1 MKLSY
6 IYILTNISKTVLYIG
21 VTSDLIKRVTD
32 HKNSKGSIFTK
43 KYNLK
48 YLIYFEEFSDVNQAI
63 QREKQLKNWR
73 KEWKWNLVKEINPEL
88 KDLYEDLKL

>member
-1 MKLSY
+1 MNRSY
-6 IYILTNISKTVLYIG
+6 IYILTNISRTVLYIG
-21 VTSDLIKRVTD
+21 VTSDLIGRVTN
-32 HKNSKGSIFTK
+32 HKISKGSIFTK
-43 KYNLK
+43 RYNLK

-73 KEWKWNLVKEINPEL
+73 KEWKWNLISELNPEL

>member
-1 MKLSY
+1 MKTSY
-6 IYILTNISKTVLYIG
+6 IYILTNNSRTVLYIG
-21 VTSDLIKRVTD
+21 VTSYLITRVTD

-48 YLIYFEEFSDVNQAI
+48 YLLYFEEFSDINQAI

-73 KEWKWNLVKEINPEL
+73 KEWKWNLINEFNPEL

>member
-1 MKLSY
+1 MKQSY
-6 IYILTNISKTVLYIG
+6 IYILTNISRTVLYIG

-32 HKNSKGSIFTK
+32 HKNAEGSIFTK

-48 YLIYFEEFSDVNQAI
+48 YLLYFEEFSDINQAI

-73 KEWKWNLVKEINPEL
+73 KEWKLNLISVLNPEL
-88 KDLYEDLKL
+88 KDLFDEIK